1 VNKFLIH
8 LCAIHLKPY
17 AGDLH
22 IMDFKDHFDYQL
34 AQHYA
39 DRVFAVDKRFDQSAF
54 STALGENLLSLEMKD
69 RVNAIADSLWLGL
82 SLPYRE
88 AISIILKAVEATG
101 TKAAIRGFPAWVASQ
116 VIETYGVD
124 DFETSM
130 AAIYRITQLFTG
142 EFAIRPFLDRYPEQA
157 FARLTQWA
165 DDHSTDVRRLVSEG
179 ARPRLPWA
187 SRVPALITDP
197 APIFK
202 LLELLKNDPEEF
214 VRRSVANNLND
225 IAKDH
230 PDEVVAMVSK
240 WQQTLPVSK
249 ERDWMIRHSLR
260 SLLKNGH
267 PSALSLMGFDQ
278 DLPVEVNHF
287 SIEPQSI
294 LMGESV
300 QLSCQLD
307 SFNETPSKLMVDI
320 IWWSPGAN
328 GKKNRKVFK
337 WSKRELSK
345 AASIKLDKQL
355 SLKANSVRK
364 VYPGEHEIHLIINGH
379 NKASSVFEV
388 IG

>member
-1 VNKFLIH
+1 
-8 LCAIHLKPY
+8 
-17 AGDLH
+17 
-22 IMDFKDHFDYQL
+22 MDFKDHFDYQL

-39 DRVFAVDKRFDQSAF
+39 DRIFAVDERFDQSAF
-54 STALGENLLSLEMKD
+54 IAALGENLLSLEMKD

-82 SLPYRE
+82 SLPYSE
-88 AISIILKAVEATG
+88 AISIILVAVQPTG
-101 TKAAIRGFPAWVASQ
+101 NEAAIRGFPAWVASQ

-214 VRRSVANNLND
+214 V
-225 IAKDH
+225 
-230 PDEVVAMVSK
+230 AMVSK

-278 DLPVEVNHF
+278 DLPVAVNHF

-345 AASIKLDKQL
+345 AASITLDKQL

-364 VYPGEHEIHLIINGH
+364 VYPGQHEIHLIINGH